1 MRHTNPRAAYAART
15 TQIHAK
21 LAQLQQLATRPS
33 SGNITIPCNTEPL
46 FQVTGGAK
54 TRGHVTPR
62 YGNFARKD
70 PFRLG
75 RGSDVFRVLH
85 PRRDVAL
92 AVQYTP
98 DIDVVRALD
107 VEDEVG
113 AARQRP
119 GAQARQIQVMRVA
132 R

>member
-1 MRHTNPRAAYAART
+1 METLPKLTPTQTLLLRTAARRADVQT
-15 TQIHAK
+15 ANSANLGLHPDGGEAPRS
-21 LAQLQQLATRPS
+21 RP
-33 SGNITIPCNTEPL
+33 PY
-46 FQVTGGAK
+46 GA
-54 TRGHVTPR
+54 
-62 YGNFARKD
+62 FARKN

-75 RGSDVFRVLH
+75 RGSDVVRLLH

-92 AVQYTP
+92 ALQHTP

-113 AARQRP
+113 VARQRP
-119 GAQARQIQVMRVA
+119 GAQARQIQFMRVA